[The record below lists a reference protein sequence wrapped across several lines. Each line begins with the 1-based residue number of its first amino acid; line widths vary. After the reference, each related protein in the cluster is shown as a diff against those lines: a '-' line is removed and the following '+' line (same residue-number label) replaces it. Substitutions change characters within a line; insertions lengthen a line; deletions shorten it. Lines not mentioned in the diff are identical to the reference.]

1 MRRGRHMRRNLRYV
15 LAATVALILGAT
27 FAETYARLAIP
38 YYEVVTS
45 VIADLHPWRV
55 LDLSL
60 DRGRSNPGASLRMTG
75 EVRRSRDDLE
85 PAARVIIDVQVGE
98 VIETPVVFWAVVFVW
113 PMTTLR
119 RRLVC
124 VAVGIPMFLVLE
136 AATTGCQLVHS
147 MADASAMLA
156 GEADPLTAWE
166 RWSRFLEAGG
176 RFALELCAAVLTVA
190 LSAAATPL
198 EAVHSKLS
206 SASKRRLL
214 RSIQ

>member
-1 MRRGRHMRRNLRYV
+1 MS
-15 LAATVALILGAT
+15 API
-27 FAETYARLAIP
+27 I
-38 YYEVVTS
+38 
-45 VIADLHPWRV
+45 
-55 LDLSL
+55 
-60 DRGRSNPGASLRMTG
+60 
-75 EVRRSRDDLE
+75 EVRRSQDDLE
-85 PAARVIIDVQVGE
+85 PAARVIIHVQVGE

-113 PMTTLR
+113 PMATLR

-176 RFALELCAAVLTVA
+176 RCALELCAALLTVA
-190 LSAAATPL
+190 SSSWIARQQLRSDAPRRVKAAAAAREKLRHREL
-198 EAVHSKLS
+198 EGRVAAMTKASVAPCALSRSAESCGS
-206 SASKRRLL
+206 SAL
-214 RSIQ
+214 IV